1 MAAKKKNIK
10 SSGGQVKKSP
20 KSVDIKEN
28 KYFNYALLAL
38 FAIFIILFTTFKIS
52 GDDDVFWHL
61 ATGRHIIETGSVP
74 SQDIFGF
81 TTEGQEWMPFEWGW
95 DVITY
100 GLYQIGGYDA
110 ISVLRTIIFLL
121 IFGITY
127 FILKRFKV
135 SFNISLLIMGL
146 MAFGIIDRLTPRPH
160 IMSFLFFMLLLL
172 IITDYKYFRH
182 NYKVLYFIP
191 LIFLLW
197 ANIHMG
203 IIAGMFL
210 LGIFVVSE
218 IINYNKKLKS
228 EDYKVSTK
236 PELMRLLLI
245 VLASFLVMFI
255 NPNSFQTY
263 IYAYDHTQMKM
274 LETINEW
281 RSPFDEMYSGS
292 FVTII
297 YKIFLF
303 SGLLVLYY
311 AFKKKD
317 WFIGLLVVGF
327 AFYSVRAVR
336 FTVDYIII
344 TAVFLALSIDYILSL
359 MKSRGFKEQV
369 LKGPVLKVLYGV
381 FLIYCVFRLP
391 SDKLYFENLRY
402 YRIYG
407 LGVDNDF
414 IPVDMFEFMKEH
426 NIPAR
431 GGNVFNHFGTGGFF
445 VWNFPGEKNFIDSR
459 NLNDETYDLYNFVL
473 TKSPGF
479 EQKLND
485 YNIDYAVYLSP
496 DLVRIP
502 QEMQN
507 SIVSYFVNNDEWKLV
522 FWDDKSFLFVKN
534 KPEYQEIIEKYNYK
548 YLDPYSFFY
557 DGKRLQEGISGD
569 KVQFEKEYRRK
580 LSEEPNGLII
590 NNVKVNYE
598 KMLNQ

>member
-1 MAAKKKNIK
+1 MAGKKKNK
-10 SSGGQVKKSP
+10 TGKQDKRTE
-20 KSVDIKEN
+20 KSVSVAEN
-28 KYFNYALLAL
+28 KYFNYTLLAL
-38 FAIFIILFTTFKIS
+38 FAVFLVLFTTFKIS

-61 ATGRHIIETGSVP
+61 ATGRYIIETGSVP
-74 SQDIFGF
+74 SGDVFGF

-95 DVITY
+95 DIITY
-100 GLYQIGGYDA
+100 GLFQIGGYDA
-110 ISVLRTIIFLL
+110 ISIFRTIIFLL

-127 FILKRFKV
+127 FILQRFKV
-135 SFNISLLIMGL
+135 SFNISLLVMGL

-160 IMSFLFFMLLLL
+160 IMSFLFFILLLL

-182 NYKVLYFIP
+182 NHKVLYFIP

-210 LGIFVVSE
+210 LGIFIISE
-218 IINYNKKLKS
+218 IINYNKSLKS
-228 EDYKVSTK
+228 KYYKVSTK

-263 IYAYDHTQMKM
+263 LYAYDHTQMKM

-281 RSPFDEMYSGS
+281 RSPFDEMFSGG

-303 SGLLVLYY
+303 SGLLILYY

-317 WFIGLLVVGF
+317 WFIGLLVIGF

-344 TAVFLALSIDYILSL
+344 MAIFLALSLDYIISL
-359 MKSRGFKEQV
+359 LRSKSFREQI
-369 LKGPVLKVLYGV
+369 LKGPVLKVLFGV
-381 FLIYCVFRLP
+381 FLIYCVLRLP
-391 SDKLYFENLRY
+391 GNELYLENLKY
-402 YRIYG
+402 YRISG
-407 LGVDNDF
+407 FGINKDF
-414 IPVDMFEFMKEH
+414 IPVDLFNFMKEH
-426 NIPAR
+426 DIPAK
-431 GGNVFNHFGTGGFF
+431 GGNVFNHFGTGGYL

-459 NLNDETYDLYNFVL
+459 NLNDEIYYLYNAVV
-473 TKSPGF
+473 TKQPGF
-479 EQKLND
+479 EQKLNEYD
-485 YNIDYAVYLSP
+485 VDYAIYLSP

-534 KPEYQEIIEKYNYK
+534 KPEYQDIIEKYNYK

-557 DGKRLQEGISGD
+557 EGKRMQEGISGD
-569 KVQFEKEYRRK
+569 KVQFEKEYKRK

-590 NNVKVNYE
+590 NNVRMNYE
-598 KMLNQ
+598 KMLNH